1 MFEPNRTEERGQ
13 VGIGTLIVFI
23 AMVLVAAI
31 AAGVLINTAG
41 FLQTQAEATGE
52 DSTALV
58 SERIN
63 VNSEVGI
70 VASGADTLNE
80 LRIAVTGAPGADQI
94 DLAETTLQVVGP
106 DGQENLVFTDARIL
120 AVGPYENE
128 TVNET
133 REFDV
138 EVGDIDRF
146 GSIDTENG
154 EQRLRV
160 VVENSSES
168 EIANGTIDDANITNS
183 EINTVNLTDLDTE
196 DTPIGSKVIDDG
208 STITVKLYNSSTT
221 EDETTEVANISVT
234 VNGDDTAAALFESS
248 RLEANEFAVRST
260 DGDTFVDEP
269 VLSEETDYTLVV
281 NPDAGAFQDGNTA
294 FGQGNDATVDIVSPA
309 GATTRIELN
318 APDLFSEVGEAV
330 LL

>member
-1 MFEPNRTEERGQ
+1 MFEAITTPEERGQ

-106 DGQENLVFTDARIL
+106 GGQENLVFTDARIL

-138 EVGDIDRF
+138 EIGDINRLDD
-146 GSIDTENG
+146 IDTDG
-154 EQRLRV
+154 DDQTLRV
-160 VVENSSES
+160 LVNNSTGIIFNGSTNNFNSSEVKNINLS
-168 EIANGTIDDANITNS
+168 NFNTTDDT
-183 EINTVNLTDLDTE
+183 LDSGE
-196 DTPIGSKVIDDG
+196 VIDD
-208 STITVKLYNSSTT
+208 SSNITIKLYNSSSA
-221 EDETTEVANISVT
+221 EDETTEVANITVT
-234 VNGDDTAAALFESS
+234 ADGEDSAAALFESS
-248 RLEANEFAVRST
+248 QLGANEFAVRPT

-281 NPDAGAFQDGNTA
+281 NPDEGAFEDGTA
-294 FGQGNDATVDIVSPA
+294 FGQGDDATIDIVSPA

>member
-1 MFEPNRTEERGQ
+1 

-106 DGQENLVFTDARIL
+106 GGQENLVFTDGTLTALDIGPVDNTS
-120 AVGPYENE
+120 VGPNG
-128 TVNET
+128 
-133 REFDV
+133 EFDV
-138 EVGDIDRF
+138 TIGNIDRLE
-146 GSIDTENG
+146 SIDTTAD
-154 EQRLRV
+154 EQQLV
-160 VVENSSES
+160 VTVNDTEGG
-168 EIANGTIDDANITNS
+168 APRDTATITNGS
-183 EINTVNLTDLDTE
+183 VVNDGAQTINVSQGTSDGDKLNLSTGGLEADDEIV
-196 DTPIGSKVIDDG
+196 VQ
-208 STITVKLYNSSTT
+208 LYNNSTSTDAQYLVAEVSIVANNT
-221 EDETTEVANISVT
+221 ETNTTEVAFAT
-234 VNGDDTAAALFESS
+234 TASDLT
-248 RLEANEFAVRST
+248 ANEFAVVPT
-260 DGDTFVDEP
+260 DGGSFESEP
-269 VLSEETDYTLVV
+269 VLSENDDYTLVA
-281 NPDAGAFQDGNTA
+281 NPDAGAFEDGTA
-294 FGQGNDATVDIVSPA
+294 FGQGDDATIDIVSPA